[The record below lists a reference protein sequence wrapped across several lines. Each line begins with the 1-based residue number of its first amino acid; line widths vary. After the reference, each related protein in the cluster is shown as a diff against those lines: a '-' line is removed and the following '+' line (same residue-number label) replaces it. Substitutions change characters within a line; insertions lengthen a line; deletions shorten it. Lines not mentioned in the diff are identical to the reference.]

1 VSRTPKQ
8 LTLDIQALNPQ
19 RAQHHGQQ
27 QFCVPLAPAS
37 TYWYL
42 QAVPELFEVVAA
54 RVRPAFE
61 ILA

>member
-1 VSRTPKQ
+1 MAWHLGGVDVDVAMPGLSK
-8 LTLDIQALNPQ
+8 AMGHAN
-19 RAQHHGQQ
+19 
-27 QFCVPLAPAS
+27 PAS